1 MEKADRPR
9 NEGKLQETSWG
20 LPGRKLAGS
29 RKKQIHKG
37 KPTVGLGNRKFKA
50 PMYLKLIGGG
60 RYPFHQV

>member
-20 LPGRKLAGS
+20 LPGRKLVGS
-29 RKKQIHKG
+29 RKKQIH
-37 KPTVGLGNRKFKA
+37 KPTVGLGNRKIEA

-60 RYPFHQV
+60 